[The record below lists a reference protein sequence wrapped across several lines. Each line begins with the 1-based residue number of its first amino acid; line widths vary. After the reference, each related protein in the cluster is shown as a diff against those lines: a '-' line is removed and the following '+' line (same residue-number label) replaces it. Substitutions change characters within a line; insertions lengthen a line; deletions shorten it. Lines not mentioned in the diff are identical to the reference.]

1 MEEANG
7 LDFMRARFY
16 DGETGRF
23 VSMDPIGLNGG
34 DENLY
39 RYVGNSPTNAID
51 PEGMAL
57 FAPIL
62 PFLPWIMGGVSA
74 GLGAYSGAKN
84 KCSDVA
90 PHNSNNTRFNALRAS
105 VGGAVI
111 GAVTPNSGKKIIL
124 RNLLGKGGLIGGIA
138 GLGGYGLGHKLADC
152 PLDPPDEEGPQP
164 NNPVDQ
170 APTGV
175 GGAVDPN
182 DIIGPAG
189 VGEENWLTSP
199 QTLPY
204 TIRFE
209 NDPEKADA
217 PAVFVTVTQQLDSD
231 LDWNSFELGNFGFG
245 DINIEIPPGYQNYT
259 ERIDLTETIGYLVD
273 FNAEMNAETGAVKY
287 TLETIDPETGEYPT
301 DFDAGFLPPNVNPPE
316 GDGFISYTISP
327 GQDVQTGDVID
338 AKASIVFDTNDP
350 IATPPVFN
358 TIDITAPTS
367 KVEELPETTSG
378 AEIEV
383 TWTGED
389 QGSGVAT
396 YDIYVSE
403 NGGDFELW
411 LDDTT
416 ETSATYTGEIDKT
429 YAFYSVATDKVG
441 QVETTTAQAQA
452 TTKVK
457 ESNKAPTALELDK
470 ETIDENVAA
479 NSIVGKFS
487 TTDPEPV
494 DTFTYALVA
503 GEGDTDNQ
511 TFTIDGNQLKINES
525 PDFETK
531 STYNILVQTTDGGGA
546 TLEKQFTININDIN
560 EAPEATPTLA
570 SLTRLEVG
578 QEEKLAAE
586 QAAQLAA
593 EPTSDPDIETI
604 LTSILPAEPIL
615 PIVDFNAVDSS
626 SPAENTFMGSSDSDN
641 HTGTEDPDVIYGKG
655 GPDIL
660 RGEGGKDIILGD
672 NDNDLIFG
680 GRQSDLINGNEGNDT
695 IYAGK
700 DQDTVYG
707 NEDNDSIFGDNEDDI
722 LIGNEGDD
730 YLNGNEDNDT
740 IYGSEGKDTI
750 NGGKN
755 DDNIYGGI
763 DNDSING
770 DKGKDVLI
778 GEEGDDVLNGGLGN
792 DLLYGGLGN
801 NTLSGGQGS
810 DRFILTPFEGINRIT
825 DLDNEDTLAFV
836 GFSSEGIELVP
847 NISENVT
854 NIILN
859 SKIIAVLENTQITA
873 PNDLNFIEY

>member
-1 MEEANG
+1 MTIN
-7 LDFMRARFY
+7 
-16 DGETGRF
+16 
-23 VSMDPIGLNGG
+23 VNNIN
-34 DENLY
+34 EN
-39 RYVGNSPTNAID
+39 SAPTN
-51 PEGMAL
+51 
-57 FAPIL
+57 
-62 PFLPWIMGGVSA
+62 
-74 GLGAYSGAKN
+74 
-84 KCSDVA
+84 
-90 PHNSNNTRFNALRAS
+90 
-105 VGGAVI
+105 
-111 GAVTPNSGKKIIL
+111 
-124 RNLLGKGGLIGGIA
+124 
-138 GLGGYGLGHKLADC
+138 
-152 PLDPPDEEGPQP
+152 LD
-164 NNPVDQ
+164 
-170 APTGV
+170 
-175 GGAVDPN
+175 
-182 DIIGPAG
+182 
-189 VGEENWLTSP
+189 
-199 QTLPY
+199 
-204 TIRFE
+204 
-209 NDPEKADA
+209 
-217 PAVFVTVTQQLDSD
+217 
-231 LDWNSFELGNFGFG
+231 
-245 DINIEIPPGYQNYT
+245 
-259 ERIDLTETIGYLVD
+259 
-273 FNAEMNAETGAVKY
+273 
-287 TLETIDPETGEYPT
+287 
-301 DFDAGFLPPNVNPPE
+301 
-316 GDGFISYTISP
+316 
-327 GQDVQTGDVID
+327 
-338 AKASIVFDTNDP
+338 
-350 IATPPVFN
+350 
-358 TIDITAPTS
+358 
-367 KVEELPETTSG
+367 
-378 AEIEV
+378 
-383 TWTGED
+383 
-389 QGSGVAT
+389 
-396 YDIYVSE
+396 
-403 NGGDFELW
+403 
-411 LDDTT
+411 
-416 ETSATYTGEIDKT
+416 
-429 YAFYSVATDKVG
+429 
-441 QVETTTAQAQA
+441 
-452 TTKVK
+452 
-457 ESNKAPTALELDK
+457 LDK

-479 NSIVGKFS
+479 NSVVGKFS

-511 TFTIDGNQLKINES
+511 TFTIEGNQLKINSS

-531 STYNILVQTTDGGGA
+531 STYNIRVQTTDGEGA

-680 GRQSDLINGNEGNDT
+680 GGQSDLINGNEGNDT

-707 NEDNDSIFGDNEDDI
+707 NEGNDSIFGDNEDDI

-763 DNDSING
+763 GNDSING

-825 DLDNEDTLAFV
+825 DLDNEDTLALV

>member
-1 MEEANG
+1 MTIN
-7 LDFMRARFY
+7 
-16 DGETGRF
+16 
-23 VSMDPIGLNGG
+23 VNNIN
-34 DENLY
+34 ENS
-39 RYVGNSPTNAID
+39 GPTN
-51 PEGMAL
+51 
-57 FAPIL
+57 
-62 PFLPWIMGGVSA
+62 
-74 GLGAYSGAKN
+74 
-84 KCSDVA
+84 
-90 PHNSNNTRFNALRAS
+90 
-105 VGGAVI
+105 
-111 GAVTPNSGKKIIL
+111 
-124 RNLLGKGGLIGGIA
+124 
-138 GLGGYGLGHKLADC
+138 
-152 PLDPPDEEGPQP
+152 LD
-164 NNPVDQ
+164 
-170 APTGV
+170 
-175 GGAVDPN
+175 
-182 DIIGPAG
+182 
-189 VGEENWLTSP
+189 
-199 QTLPY
+199 
-204 TIRFE
+204 
-209 NDPEKADA
+209 
-217 PAVFVTVTQQLDSD
+217 
-231 LDWNSFELGNFGFG
+231 
-245 DINIEIPPGYQNYT
+245 
-259 ERIDLTETIGYLVD
+259 
-273 FNAEMNAETGAVKY
+273 
-287 TLETIDPETGEYPT
+287 
-301 DFDAGFLPPNVNPPE
+301 
-316 GDGFISYTISP
+316 
-327 GQDVQTGDVID
+327 
-338 AKASIVFDTNDP
+338 
-350 IATPPVFN
+350 
-358 TIDITAPTS
+358 
-367 KVEELPETTSG
+367 
-378 AEIEV
+378 
-383 TWTGED
+383 
-389 QGSGVAT
+389 
-396 YDIYVSE
+396 
-403 NGGDFELW
+403 
-411 LDDTT
+411 
-416 ETSATYTGEIDKT
+416 
-429 YAFYSVATDKVG
+429 
-441 QVETTTAQAQA
+441 
-452 TTKVK
+452 
-457 ESNKAPTALELDK
+457 LDK

-479 NSIVGKFS
+479 NSVVGTFS
-487 TTDPEPV
+487 TTDPDPV

-511 TFTIDGNQLKINES
+511 TFTIEGDQLKINSS

-531 STYNILVQTTDGGGA
+531 STYNIRVQTTDGEGA

-586 QAAQLAA
+586 RAAQLAA

-740 IYGSEGKDTI
+740 IYGSEGKDAI

-825 DLDNEDTLAFV
+825 DLDNEDTLALV
-836 GFSSEGIELVP
+836 GFSVEGIELVP

-859 SKIIAVLENTQITA
+859 SKTIAVLENTQITA
-873 PNDLNFIEY
+873 PNDLNLIEY